1 MKLFFITFFIIA
13 VCLVLL
19 SVRLFVGKRFVRTH
33 VDQNKALAR
42 KGIHCAQSQ
51 DAEMRRSNRLAV
63 EEHRNRAEEK

>member
-19 SVRLFVGKRFVRTH
+19 SVRLFAGKRFVRTH
-33 VDQNKALAR
+33 VDQNKALGR

-51 DAEMRRSNRLAV
+51 DAEMRHPRRTAV
-63 EEHRNRAEEK
+63 EEHRSRKEED